1 MLKLYNYY
9 EGWKLSPSKITKR
22 GNMVLNSNLACAEFQ
37 VSYEEAKDA
46 IKHYKTGGRMVI
58 TIPASHHPLI

>member
-9 EGWKLSPSKITKR
+9 EGWKKPDKSRR
-22 GNMVLNSNLACAEFQ
+22 GNMVLNSNLACDEIQ